1 MAITIHP
8 HVGQILLCDFS
19 QGFKEPEMVKSH
31 RPVLVISP
39 YIQGRDKLVTIVAL
53 STVEPNPIKPFHY
66 KIPKCSMPMLGRFQE
81 NDTWLKGD
89 IIYTVG
95 FHRLDLIQLGTRD
108 SQTGKRRYFNQKLG
122 REQMIDI
129 YKCVL
134 HGINLSH
141 LGQHI

>member
-1 MAITIHP
+1 MLVKFYSATSHKA
-8 HVGQILLCDFS
+8 L
-19 QGFKEPEMVKSH
+19 KSH

-89 IIYTVG
+89 MIYTVG